1 MTTTL
6 DTHTHD
12 QPASPAGD
20 AMALVGAA
28 IFAADPARLS
38 SFYGMLLGVRF
49 ERKVHEDGRDHRIAR
64 IGGTH
69 FEIKATTTPDGER
82 TMNTFLG
89 VSPELNHGE
98 VDADLGHFHEGG
110 GLGEQWR
117 QLPTEVT
124 FQQGESCGTR
134 HADREHLYGYQVG
147 RGDGVGCVG
156 LLPGSLS
163 CRNADG
169 Q

>member
-1 MTTTL
+1 MTATL
-6 DTHTHD
+6 DTNTHD

-69 FEIKATTTPDGER
+69 FEIKATTTPDGDR
-82 TMNTFLG
+82 TPDA
-89 VSPELNHGE
+89 VAPELAGDVSTIE
-98 VDADLGHFHEGG
+98 LSFTVPDATASWDYALMLGAMAHEPVTHHTWGSFG
-110 GLGEQWR
+110 TVRDPEGNRIGLFS
-117 QLPTEVT
+117 LP
-124 FQQGESCGTR
+124 QEST
-134 HADREHLYGYQVG
+134 DIEEG
-147 RGDGVGCVG
+147 R
-156 LLPGSLS
+156 
-163 CRNADG
+163 
-169 Q
+169 